1 MSKGLTIARAFHRS
15 GHTVIGAD
23 FEPYHLPVSG
33 RFSHSLHRFYRLSP
47 PHSSPNSSAAYIRSL
62 IRIVRKENVDLW
74 ISCSGVASAIE
85 DGEAKEVLERVTSVR
100 AVQFGVEVTGML
112 HEKDRFVECTRGV
125 GLTVPETYPVR
136 SVDEALEVLYPTPP
150 SPPPP
155 SLSPLPRKEKEQDK
169 PQQQK
174 PKPKHYIL
182 KFTGTSD
189 ILRSNLTLLPLPS
202 PQQTTTHISRLSP
215 SPTRPFI
222 LQQYI
227 PGPEYCTHSIVVRG
241 HILAFTACRSSDL
254 LMHYRALSP
263 HSPLFKAFLRYTQIY
278 AERMGEEFTGHFS
291 IDFLVDGDGE
301 GMDEEST
308 LTLDESG
315 EGGGEKGV
323 EVEEL
328 MRRIYPIECNPRA
341 HTAAVLFAER
351 SEEVAEAYLSLLD
364 EGEDGKTKRE
374 IVMPGSETPGY
385 YWVGH
390 DLVTRVL
397 LPVLYLL
404 QGKLGI
410 ADVFANWVE
419 FWDHLL
425 YWKDGTYEIWDPWPF
440 WWLYVV
446 YWPGMFWISILTRNW
461 WSRCNVSTTKLFRC
475 S

>member
-1 MSKGLTIARAFHRS
+1 M
-15 GHTVIGAD
+15 
-23 FEPYHLPVSG
+23 
-33 RFSHSLHRFYRLSP
+33 
-47 PHSSPNSSAAYIRSL
+47 
-62 IRIVRKENVDLW
+62 RKENVDLW
-74 ISCSGVASAIE
+74 ISCSGVASALE
-85 DGEAKEVLERVTSVR
+85 DGEAKEVLERVTGVR
-100 AVQFGVEVTGML
+100 AVQFGVEVTGRL

-136 SVDEALEVLYPTPP
+136 SLDEALSVLYPT
-150 SPPPP
+150 SP
-155 SLSPLPRKEKEQDK
+155 SPLPRKD
-169 PQQQK
+169 QK
-174 PKPKHYIL
+174 QKQKHYIL

-189 ILRSNLTLLPLPS
+189 VLRSNMTLLPLSTPTS
-202 PQQTTTHISRLSP
+202 TSSHISNLRP

-263 HSPLFKAFLRYTQIY
+263 HSPLFKAFLRYTELY
-278 AERMGEEFTGHFS
+278 AEKMGEEFTGHFS
-291 IDFLVDGDGE
+291 IDFLVDEE
-301 GMDEEST
+301 GLDEEA
-308 LTLDESG
+308 TLDEKG
-315 EGGGEKGV
+315 REEKGV
-323 EVEEL
+323 EEL
-328 MRRIYPIECNPRA
+328 MGRIYPIECNPRA

-374 IVMPGSETPGY
+374 IVMPGPETPGY